1 MRKVFFS
8 FDWDDVW
15 RVNQVRNSWVTKG
28 SYKIAGYEDVAQIEK
43 VRKQTDEEIKKWIN
57 RQMRGSSVTC
67 VLIGNR
73 TEKSKWVEYEI
84 KKSIRKGNGLL
95 GILVH
100 NLKDS
105 SGETAGE
112 GKSPLRENGLEVGF
126 GKRVENAL
134 LSGGEEWGLSRV
146 LLPHF
151 ALPLTVLGA
160 ALRVTISDGE
170 YQIYD
175 WEKDNGCE
183 NFGEWIEKAA
193 KQVGK

>member
-28 SYKIAGYEDVAQIEK
+28 SYKIAGYEDVAEIEK

-57 RQMRGSSVTC
+57 RQMRGTSVTC

-84 KKSIRKGNGLL
+84 KKSIKKGNGLL

-112 GKSPLRENGLEVGF
+112 GKNPLREHSLEVGF

-134 LSGGEEWGLSRV
+134 LSGGAAWGLARV

-160 ALRVTISDGE
+160 ALGMTISSGD
-170 YQIYD
+170 YKIYD
-175 WEKDNGCE
+175 WEKDNGYE

-193 KQVGK
+193 KQVGR